1 MSLSSAIGVT
11 SAVTFRSEAVTELGQ
26 AMHELIARQIDLG
39 EFTDRFLA
47 ARIYTLCPV
56 RPGLFVMSRPGGAA
70 IVPVWSTIRALRQ
83 VMGNYD
89 WFARTGQDLVDHC
102 PPGVAVLIDAGMP
115 HPIALPPSAV
125 TSAKVH
131 LA

>member
-56 RPGLFVMSRPGGAA
+56 RPGLFVMSRPGGVIHRHRHLQAPA
-70 IVPVWSTIRALRQ
+70 SRLVPTRS
-83 VMGNYD
+83 
-89 WFARTGQDLVDHC
+89 
-102 PPGVAVLIDAGMP
+102 VAGRSGHDRGHGLDQPLDVRL
-115 HPIALPPSAV
+115 S
-125 TSAKVH
+125 
-131 LA
+131 